1 MSRLAELQQ
10 RFQQCLLKPPK
21 DLARPWVS
29 TGGRATPERQ
39 LAVYVHAYSA
49 RLKEALVSDY
59 PALHR
64 SIGDEAFYRLAQAY
78 LEAHPSLSA
87 SLRHFGARLAAFIAD
102 EPAYRRLPWLA
113 ELSRF
118 EWALG
123 QAFDAADDPV
133 VLIDDMA
140 TIAPPDWPD
149 MAVAIH
155 PSVQRLDLRWNTAG
169 MWASL
174 TAERPTPVTATEGSA
189 VPWLVWREQLTT
201 RFRSLEPDECAA
213 FDCLC
218 DGGSLGDVCER
229 LTAFIAAEAVPLR
242 AASLLKAW
250 IGHGLIGAVRT
261 AHRDATHR
269 PTPSAYAIQS
279 PDRRDTGRNISP
291 R

>member
-1 MSRLAELQQ
+1 MSRLGELQR
-10 RFQQCLLKPPK
+10 RFQRCLLTPPK

-29 TGGRATPERQ
+29 TGGRAMPERQ
-39 LAVYVHAYSA
+39 LAVYVHAYPA

-64 SIGDEAFYRLAQAY
+64 SIGDEAFDGLAQAY
-78 LEAHPSLSA
+78 LEAHPSHSA
-87 SLRHFGARLAAFIAD
+87 SLRHFGARLAEFIAN

-113 ELSRF
+113 ELARF

-123 QAFDAADDPV
+123 EAFDAPDDPV
-133 VLIDDMA
+133 ATIGDMA
-140 TIAPPDWPD
+140 TIAAPDWPD

-169 MWASL
+169 MWAILS
-174 TAERPTPVTATEGSA
+174 AEQPTPVTASEGSA

-218 DGGSLGDVCER
+218 DGGSFGEVCER

-242 AASLLKAW
+242 AATLLKAW
-250 IGHGLIGAVRT
+250 IGHRLIGAVRT
-261 AHRDATHR
+261 GHRDAAHKV
-269 PTPSAYAIQS
+269 TPSECAMQ
-279 PDRRDTGRNISP
+279 PLDRRDAGRNISP